1 VIINTT
7 NDKKFEEVILQKF
20 LLTFIVLLFIR
31 LGTFIPVPGVNH
43 NDLMFY
49 LERHSFT
56 KTFVS
61 TFSGDNSFALGLFTL
76 NIIPYIN
83 ASIFIQLLVN
93 IFPNLKKLQREGG
106 VSGRRTI
113 NRLTRSLTLLFA
125 IIQSTSIAF
134 YLKRILF
141 DWNLYLGFEVILWLT
156 AGAMIVLW
164 MSELVTDYGLGN
176 GASLLIYINIISN
189 FPNLLKAIIADNL
202 SFSLNILI
210 LIAFLFSLC
219 GIVLLQRGV
228 RKISLISS
236 RELNK
241 LSSNYSNRVDNYL
254 PLSLNQSGV
263 MPIILTT
270 AVLVIPGY
278 INNLGILPQLNFP
291 MISQISKFI
300 YWIVYFVLIVQLNS
314 FYSTIILNPKDISN
328 DLQKM
333 GVAVSGVRPGIETTF
348 YLSRNMERMTLL
360 GSIILAILATGPN
373 LIEMIFNI
381 SSLNGFSVTSFL
393 IVGGVILDIFREIR
407 SIYYSTIYNKMY

>member
-1 VIINTT
+1 MIINTT